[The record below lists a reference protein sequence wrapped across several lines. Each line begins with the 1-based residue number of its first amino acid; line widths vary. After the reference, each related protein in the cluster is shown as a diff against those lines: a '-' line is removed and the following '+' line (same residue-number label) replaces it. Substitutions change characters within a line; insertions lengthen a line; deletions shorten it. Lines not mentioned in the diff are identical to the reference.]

1 MGTSNASSE
10 VDSQRL
16 IDFEEDPSFLRA
28 SVGLSATQR
37 AQRSRIAAGGFAFFL
52 FLGGILFGC
61 YHFLWQESASSATA
75 AVQVEETPSL
85 FLVETIPVLNFSL
98 TLETGALKTYEVF
111 EKLVNESTRTL
122 DISVM
127 YWNLLVSDGDD
138 DAATSP
144 ASCLALGC
152 DRGLRLYRAFEAAAA
167 RGVALRF
174 LQVCPEATNIK
185 FVCCVRFRA
194 LSGLLLATCI

>member
-1 MGTSNASSE
+1 MPTGSVNQVCTCKTFIDPCDIVMGTSDASSE

-16 IDFEEDPSFLRA
+16 MDFEEDPSFLRA

-37 AQRSRIAAGGFAFFL
+37 AHRSRIAAGGFAFVL
-52 FLGGILFGC
+52 LLGGILYGC
-61 YHFLWQESASSATA
+61 YHFLWQQGASSAAA

-85 FLVETIPVLNFSL
+85 FLVETIPLLNFSL
-98 TLETGALKTYEVF
+98 ALESGALNTYEVL

-122 DISVM
+122 DVSVM

-138 DAATSP
+138 DAAASP
-144 ASCLALGC
+144 GGCAALGC

-174 LQVCPEATNIK
+174 LQV
-185 FVCCVRFRA
+185 
-194 LSGLLLATCI
+194 LS